1 MKQLLSVALLGL
13 GITACAQ
20 QAAAPPP
27 QAAPPP
33 STAITDS
40 VKAVFTDVKGN
51 LTKSLEQFPEKD
63 LGFKPVGVIAEVRGF
78 GQIIAHVA
86 AEQYLFC
93 GPVSAEKKPDNVDE
107 KTLSALK
114 KADLQKALADSF
126 AFCDRAFASINDQTG
141 AAPAEITEF
150 SYKSTKL
157 GLLAFNN
164 AHDDEHYGNLVTY
177 MRAKKMVPPSSQPS
191 K

>member
-1 MKQLLSVALLGL
+1 VKRLLSAALLGI
-13 GITACAQ
+13 GVVACSQ
-20 QAAAPPP
+20 PPAAPPP

-33 STAITDS
+33 SNAVTDS
-40 VKAVFTDVKGN
+40 VKSVFTSVKEY
-51 LTKSLEQFPEKD
+51 LTKSLEQFPEKE
-63 LGFKPVGVIAEVRGF
+63 LAFKPAGVPAEVRGF

-93 GPVSAEKKPDNVDE
+93 SPVSGEKKPDGVDE
-107 KTLSALK
+107 KSLSALK
-114 KADLQKALADSF
+114 KADLKKALADAL
-126 AFCDRAFASINDQTG
+126 AFCDRAYSSINDQTG

-164 AHDDEHYGNLVTY
+164 AHDFEHYGNLVTY

>member
-1 MKQLLSVALLGL
+1 VKRLLSVALLGF
-13 GITACAQ
+13 GVAACTQ
-20 QAAAPPP
+20 PAAAPPP

-33 STAITDS
+33 SSAIVDS
-40 VKAVFTDVKGN
+40 VKQEFTSVKGY

-63 LGFKPVGVIAEVRGF
+63 LAFKPVGVAAEVRGF

-93 GPVSAEKKPDNVDE
+93 GPVSGEKKPPVDE
-107 KTLSALK
+107 KSLSKLN
-114 KADLQKALADSF
+114 KADLQKALADAF
-126 AFCDRAFASINDQTG
+126 AFCDRAFASVNDQTG
-141 AAPAEITEF
+141 AAAAEITEF
-150 SYKSTKL
+150 SYKSTKI

-164 AHDDEHYGNLVTY
+164 AHDYEHYGNLVTY

>member
-1 MKQLLSVALLGL
+1 MKQLLSAALLGL
-13 GITACAQ
+13 GVSACAQ
-20 QAAAPPP
+20 QPAAPPP

-40 VKAVFTDVKGN
+40 VKTVFTSMKEN
-51 LTKSLEQFPEKD
+51 LTKSLDQFPEKE
-63 LGFKPVGVIAEVRGF
+63 LGFKPAGVVAEVRGF

-86 AEQYLFC
+86 AEQYSFC
-93 GPVSAEKKPDNVDE
+93 GPVSGEKRPAVDE
-107 KTLSALK
+107 KSLSTLK

-164 AHDDEHYGNLVTY
+164 AHDGEHYGNLVTY